1 MIRSGYLAAAVIFVL
16 VPLSD
21 KLWWF
26 LLFVAC
32 YTIIESIFIPALE
45 TLIAGLADKGSQA
58 TFFGVASL
66 AWAISGTAGNY
77 IGSWLILESTP
88 TVTWLSFGGVAL
100 LGFLL
105 AAAFARLRLDPQ
117 PAASFR
123 SPA

>member
-1 MIRSGYLAAAVIFVL
+1 M
-16 VPLSD
+16 
-21 KLWWF
+21 
-26 LLFVAC
+26 AC
-32 YTIIESIFIPALE
+32 YTIIES
-45 TLIAGLADKGSQA
+45 TLHTRPRNADRGLADQGSQA

-105 AAAFARLRLDPQ
+105 AAAFARLRPAPQ
-117 PAASFR
+117 PASSFR
-123 SPA
+123 SPT